1 MVSSLNAPLAIPP
14 ATRFL
19 RLTQPFKMRRGGVLP
34 ELRVAY
40 ETWGSLNS
48 RRDNAVLLFTGLSP
62 SAHAASCHEDPKP
75 GWWEYMVGS
84 SKPLDTDRYFV
95 VCVNSLG
102 SCFGSS
108 GPASINPVTGKAYRL
123 DFPEVTVED
132 IAATGRELVR
142 ALEIDCL
149 HTVMGASLGGM
160 TALAYASLYP
170 QGAQDIVLISA
181 AARAS
186 AFAIAIRSLQRE
198 IIRSDPAW
206 QDGYYPSEAQP
217 LMGMCLARKLGLI
230 SYRSAR
236 EWQQRFG
243 HLKVAERTE
252 QTFGMLYEIEAYLD
266 HNARKFVGGF
276 DANCYLYL
284 SRSMDLFDAA
294 AHGGTLDAA
303 VTRTA
308 IRRALVIGVQSDI
321 LFALYQQQELAD
333 AFTRTGCD
341 TRFVKLASINGHDSF
356 LIDRERFAPVV
367 QDFFGRIPYR
377 L

>member
-1 MVSSLNAPLAIPP
+1 MATPLTVLLSVPP

-19 RLTQPFKMRRGGVLP
+19 SLTQPFKMRRGGVLP

-40 ETWGSLNS
+40 ETWGSLNL

-62 SAHAASCHEDPKP
+62 SAHATSSLEDPKP

-108 GPASINPVTGKAYRL
+108 GPASINPTTGRPYRL
-123 DFPEVTVED
+123 DFPELTVED
-132 IAATGRELVR
+132 IAAAGRQVVC
-142 ALEIDCL
+142 ALEIDRL
-149 HTVMGASLGGM
+149 HAVIGASLGGM
-160 TALAYASLYP
+160 TALAYATLYP
-170 QGAQDIVLISA
+170 QGTKDIVLISA

-198 IIRSDPAW
+198 IICSDPAW
-206 QDGYYPSEAQP
+206 QNGYYPPATQP
-217 LMGMCLARKLGLI
+217 HMGMCLARKLGLI

-243 HLKVAERTE
+243 HLEVVKRDE
-252 QTFGMLYEIEAYLD
+252 QAFGMLYEIEAYLD
-266 HNARKFVGGF
+266 YNARKFVGGF

-303 VTRTA
+303 IARAA

-321 LFALYQQQELAD
+321 LFELYQQQELTD
-333 AFTRTGCD
+333 AFRRSGCD
-341 TRFVKLASINGHDSF
+341 TRFTKLASINGHDSF

-367 QDFFGRIPYR
+367 REFFARIS
-377 L
+377 